1 MTAPGKMFIGGVS
14 PSTDEVTFESYFK
27 EFGTLTSC
35 KLMMDQATGRG
46 RGFGFIE
53 YADASSVQSVLNAAP
68 HSIDGKQVEAKQ
80 NTPRPRG
87 GGAAPSYGG
96 GSYGGGYGSGGPS
109 YGGNGGGYNGGGG
122 GGQKFDNAKK
132 IFVGGIDFNATDVD
146 VRQYFNTNIGEVA
159 DVILVPDKNDH
170 TKNHK
175 GFGFVTFLDESSVQ
189 KAINQ
194 RDHVINGRKCEAKS
208 ATSNTKSNNGG
219 GGGGGYNGG
228 GAPGYQQQ
236 PQQPYNGG
244 GSYYGYG
251 QQPAVSSGYGG
262 YGQSGYGGYGQA
274 NYYGQQGAAVPA
286 TTAAAASTGYGGY
299 GNYVQPVQA
308 VPQASGDQSAAA
320 PANQGY
326 GVGYGGYGN
335 YAYQPAA
342 QQGGAPTGAP
352 APATA
357 VPAADAPSSGGAL
370 PSGSYK
376 AASGG
381 TAGSATNSYHPYS
394 R

>member
-80 NTPRPRG
+80 NTLRPRG
-87 GGAAPSYGG
+87 GGS
-96 GSYGGGYGSGGPS
+96 
-109 YGGNGGGYNGGGG
+109 
-122 GGQKFDNAKK
+122 KNAKK
-132 IFVGGIDFNATDVD
+132 IYVGGIDFNATDVD

-286 TTAAAASTGYGGY
+286 TTAAASTGYGGY